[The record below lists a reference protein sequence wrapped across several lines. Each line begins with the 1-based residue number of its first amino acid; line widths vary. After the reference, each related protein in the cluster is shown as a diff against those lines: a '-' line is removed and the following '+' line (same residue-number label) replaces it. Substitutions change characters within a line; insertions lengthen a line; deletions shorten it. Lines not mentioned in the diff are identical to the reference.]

1 MSPAVQSWVYEERS
15 VGNGD
20 VVLRL
25 RLVMEMHSQPGVVT
39 NKTANVLDNSQ
50 TLPKAKEIL
59 PYKYNLCRIGLL
71 YRGEAFIV
79 TGSWKITHYI
89 LISVG
94 LNIVDCRNEIQYK
107 EVFSS
112 ETCATG
118 IFIEFRSYV
127 AFPGGMASATSSDQR
142 L

>member
-1 MSPAVQSWVYEERS
+1 MKSDQLEMVMLFYAYI
-15 VGNGD
+15 GD
-20 VVLRL
+20 RASSRYGDAFLARCCN
-25 RLVMEMHSQPGVVT
+25 

-89 LISVG
+89 LICVG
-94 LNIVDCRNEIQYK
+94 LNIVDCINEI
-107 EVFSS
+107 
-112 ETCATG
+112 
-118 IFIEFRSYV
+118 
-127 AFPGGMASATSSDQR
+127 
-142 L
+142 